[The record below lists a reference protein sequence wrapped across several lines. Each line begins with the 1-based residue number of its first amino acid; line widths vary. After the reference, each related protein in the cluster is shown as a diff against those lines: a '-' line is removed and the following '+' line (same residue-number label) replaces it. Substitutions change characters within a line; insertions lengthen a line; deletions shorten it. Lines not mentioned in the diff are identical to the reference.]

1 MRTEPKHEEVLQAPW
16 VLSLRGLRMNENEHW
31 EVIFTED
38 SMVLELPIAELTYL
52 SGHLPEFSQA
62 LSSVIDL

>member
-1 MRTEPKHEEVLQAPW
+1 
-16 VLSLRGLRMNENEHW
+16 MNETQHW

-52 SGHLPEFSQA
+52 SGHLPEFSEA